1 MNERLDK
8 RIEIWGNIEFLNK
21 ELNETEFEKK
31 KIKNIW
37 SKIIPQTGS
46 LQKQQANTVLSNV
59 THKIKVRYAAA
70 KDVTQDMWFI
80 YKGHRFDIKY
90 ILNPYYSNE
99 FLEIFCEEII
109 G

>member
-1 MNERLDK
+1 MAERLDK
-8 RIEIWGNIEFLNK
+8 SIEVWGNTEIFNE
-21 ELNETEFEKK
+21 ELNETEFGPKR
-31 KIKNIW
+31 IKNIW

-59 THKIKVRYAAA
+59 THKIKVRYASA
-70 KDVTQDMWFI
+70 KNVTEDMWFI

-90 ILNPYYSNE
+90 ILNPYYSNQ